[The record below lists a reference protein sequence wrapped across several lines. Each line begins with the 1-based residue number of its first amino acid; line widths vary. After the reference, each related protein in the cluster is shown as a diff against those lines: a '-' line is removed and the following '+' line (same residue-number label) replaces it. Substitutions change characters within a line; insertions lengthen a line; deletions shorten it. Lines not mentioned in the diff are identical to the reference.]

1 MERLELVGDSVTGNL
16 TLQSMEERVPLEL
29 ELVQERVHEFVAI
42 TMGGPRGAHVR
53 DEKQGGIVLQGEGR
67 EPMPGVPRYPPAWLE
82 AATGGTGNRDI
93 GGGEPVGF
101 GFLRETEE
109 NSTDGRGKV
118 KLPARARRHK
128 VQVHAAY
135 PKELTEA
142 KPTQPKEWV
151 RHPCPRPMKF
161 LRATGARP
169 ATRVEMAIEGS
180 DVSVSKGPTG
190 TGIFPNPASKP
201 FDKLPQ
207 SGIGIDRGVELEQT
221 LLAIV
226 KDATRGGS
234 KEKGHGVVPTH
245 GTPELSRGVWGHRK
259 AIRGGGRPHRMG

>member
-1 MERLELVGDSVTGNL
+1 
-16 TLQSMEERVPLEL
+16 
-29 ELVQERVHEFVAI
+29 
-42 TMGGPRGAHVR
+42 
-53 DEKQGGIVLQGEGR
+53 
-67 EPMPGVPRYPPAWLE
+67 
-82 AATGGTGNRDI
+82 
-93 GGGEPVGF
+93 
-101 GFLRETEE
+101 
-109 NSTDGRGKV
+109 
-118 KLPARARRHK
+118 
-128 VQVHAAY
+128 
-135 PKELTEA
+135 
-142 KPTQPKEWV
+142 
-151 RHPCPRPMKF
+151 
-161 LRATGARP
+161 
-169 ATRVEMAIEGS
+169 MAIEGS

-259 AIRGGGRPHRMG
+259 AIRGGGRPHRIGQFRPRERNTRVRRRGVGANDGWDGHT